1 MDAFDGNGAICCSR
15 NLTIEPLTLK
25 QVMKVKVVVY
35 SKEGCHLCENVI
47 SELEKLKAVEHFDLA
62 TRDIT
67 EDPEL
72 FERYKNIIPV
82 VLIDG
87 KMKLA
92 GAAISNPTD
101 LNQVLKRAIINQ

>member
-1 MDAFDGNGAICCSR
+1 M
-15 NLTIEPLTLK
+15 T
-25 QVMKVKVVVY
+25 KVVVY
-35 SKEGCHLCENVI
+35 SKEGCHLCEDVV
-47 SELEKLKAVEHFDLA
+47 SELEKLKEVEHFDLA

-87 KMKLA
+87 KVKLA
-92 GAAISNPTD
+92 GTAVSIPGD
-101 LNQVLKRAIINQ
+101 LKLALKRAIINH

>member
-1 MDAFDGNGAICCSR
+1 M
-15 NLTIEPLTLK
+15 T
-25 QVMKVKVVVY
+25 KVVVY

-47 SELEKLKAVEHFDLA
+47 SELKKLKAVEHFDLA
-62 TRDIT
+62 ARDIT

-87 KMKLA
+87 KVKLA
-92 GAAISNPTD
+92 GAAVSNPRD
-101 LNQVLKRAIINQ
+101 LKQVLKRAIINQ